1 MLLNLHVKNIAL
13 ITDVDMNFEK
23 GFNVLSG
30 ETGAGKSL
38 IIDSVNFA
46 LGNRVPKDIIR
57 ENEEYAL
64 CELTFLVED
73 EELKERIEELG
84 VSPEDDLVILSR
96 KIMNKRGIARI
107 NGETVSAGT
116 LKEISSLLIDIHGQ
130 HEHQSLLYKSKHLEI
145 LDEFLKAELGAY
157 PKELNEAFAS
167 YTAVCAELEEALKK
181 EKESGREKELLAYE
195 IKEIEE
201 AGLKEGE
208 DEELEKLYRRMQNSK
223 RILEAVAYAHSE
235 CGYDAEAS
243 AGSAVGRA
251 LYRLRQAEGLDEAV
265 SSLCTQLGDIDSI
278 LNDFNRAAADYE
290 QSLEFSAEEFADTE
304 QRLDLINHIKSRY
317 GDTITEVIENL
328 EKKRE
333 LLLKYDNYEEYL
345 DGLKKSAEA
354 MKEKVI
360 SLSERIS
367 GIRKKGAG
375 ELSEKIRDALADL
388 NFLDARF
395 EIEVTSDNDHLTRKG
410 FDEVEFLIST
420 NPGEKIRPL
429 TEVAS
434 GGELSRIM
442 LALKTVLAGR
452 DRVDTLIFDE
462 IDTGISGRTAQ
473 KVSEKLALLSRTNQV
488 ICITHLPQIAA
499 MADAHYEIAKRVSNN
514 RTETVVNRLTGENIT
529 GELARMISGAEI
541 TESVLESAREMK
553 RLAGRIKQ
561 DGQEPEK
568 Q

>member
-57 ENEEYAL
+57 DNEEYAL

-73 EELKERIEELG
+73 EELKEKIRKQGITL
-84 VSPEDDLVILSR
+84 EDDLLILSR
-96 KIMNKRGIARI
+96 KIMNKRGIARV
-107 NGETVSAGT
+107 NGETVTAAT

-145 LDEFLKAELGAY
+145 LDEYLREELSTY
-157 PKELNEAFAS
+157 PQELNEAFSS
-167 YTAVCAELEEALKK
+167 YTEVSGELKEALEK
-181 EKESGREKELLAYE
+181 EKETGREKELLAYE
-195 IKEIEE
+195 IREIEE
-201 AGLKEGE
+201 AGLREGE

-235 CGYDAEAS
+235 CGYEGETS

-251 LYRLRQAEGLDEAV
+251 LYRLKQAEGLDESV
-265 SSLCTQLGDIDSI
+265 SALCLQLGDIDSI

-290 QSLEFSAEEFADTE
+290 QSLEFSQEEFADTE
-304 QRLDLINHIKSRY
+304 QRLDQINHIKSRY
-317 GDTITEVIENL
+317 GDTITDVLENL
-328 EKKRE
+328 KKKQE

-345 DGLKKSAEA
+345 DSLKKSVKAL
-354 MKEKVI
+354 KERVV
-360 SLSERIS
+360 SLSGKIS
-367 GIRKKGAG
+367 EIRKKGAG
-375 ELSEKIRDALADL
+375 ELSARIREALSDL

-395 EIEVTSDNDHLTRKG
+395 EIEVRDSMERLTRNG

-442 LALKTVLAGR
+442 LALKTVLAGK
-452 DRVDTLIFDE
+452 DRVETLIFDE

-473 KVSEKLALLSRTNQV
+473 RVSEKLAFLSRTNQV

-499 MADAHYEIAKRVSNN
+499 MADAHYEIAKKVSNN
-514 RTETVVNRLTGENIT
+514 RTETVVNRLTEEKIT
-529 GELARMISGAEI
+529 GELARMISGAEV
-541 TESVLESAREMK
+541 TDSVLKSAREMK
-553 RLAGRIKQ
+553 RLAGKIKQ
-561 DGQEPEK
+561 DGKNPED